1 MVMKSHREE
10 LLTPRGRFV
19 DVGELARQ
27 DHFVSAPF
35 NPILL
40 AGKSKVRPLDHSHPS
55 PDIFSLRSYH
65 LRSLSREQPS
75 VKIGDL
81 VHQFT
86 VIAEVLAQI
95 IVDELPQP
103 DAKKLIPPV
112 NLGGVAGGAKYISH
126 GILFKFA
133 IDSAQLYGGDEFAMK
148 ATQHEIK
155 GLTAYINYSLNSRFP
170 NTLHFPLMTVIG
182 THFFHVT
189 RAQAVIHVLRTVHR
203 LQGLSAQCHV
213 YSACGL
219 QHCAFLLH
227 QLRRNCSARL
237 IKSTDRVRLGGRGQD
252 AAQKVQGDE
261 RAHE

>member
-1 MVMKSHREE
+1 
-10 LLTPRGRFV
+10 
-19 DVGELARQ
+19 
-27 DHFVSAPF
+27 
-35 NPILL
+35 
-40 AGKSKVRPLDHSHPS
+40 
-55 PDIFSLRSYH
+55 
-65 LRSLSREQPS
+65 LSREQPS

-182 THFFHVT
+182 TSFFHAT
-189 RAQAVIHVLRTVHR
+189 LAQPVIHMCVLRTVHR
-203 LQGLSAQCHV
+203 L
-213 YSACGL
+213 
-219 QHCAFLLH
+219 
-227 QLRRNCSARL
+227 
-237 IKSTDRVRLGGRGQD
+237 
-252 AAQKVQGDE
+252 
-261 RAHE
+261 

>member
-1 MVMKSHREE
+1 LIDLSDGV
-10 LLTPRGRFV
+10 LL
-19 DVGELARQ
+19 L
-27 DHFVSAPF
+27 
-35 NPILL
+35 
-40 AGKSKVRPLDHSHPS
+40 
-55 PDIFSLRSYH
+55 
-65 LRSLSREQPS
+65 QPS

-86 VIAEVLAQI
+86 AIAEVLAQI
-95 IVDELPQP
+95 IVDELPRP

-182 THFFHVT
+182 TVSLRKANACNAKVLLLTPALMCIALRSRGGSQIT
-189 RAQAVIHVLRTVHR
+189 RAIGSVPPLFSLWAPTPYANAI
-203 LQGLSAQCHV
+203 AW
-213 YSACGL
+213 
-219 QHCAFLLH
+219 
-227 QLRRNCSARL
+227 
-237 IKSTDRVRLGGRGQD
+237 I
-252 AAQKVQGDE
+252 
-261 RAHE
+261 